1 MGYWLGIDLG
11 STFTAAAVC
20 REENGHRGE
29 DGRWGPPEVVGLGGR
44 SAAVSSV
51 VFLGEGGQ
59 VVVGEA
65 AERRAVTDP
74 DRVVRG
80 FKRRIGD
87 EVPMV
92 AGGVAYG
99 APQIAAM
106 VVRWVVERVA
116 AREGGPA
123 AGIVLTHPAGWG
135 AFKVETLAQALR
147 AADLG
152 QVRFVTEPEAAA
164 AGYAVQERIE
174 PGRTVAVYDLGGGTF
189 DAAVVRKTGTGAFC
203 LLGQPQGLEQLGGV
217 DFDDAVFAHVLAAL
231 PALAELDGEDPAVL
245 AASAALR
252 RECTEA
258 KEALSADTE
267 VTIPV
272 LAPGIQSQVRLV
284 RAEFEDMIRHQVG
297 ETVQALRRALRSA
310 QLEPA
315 ELDVVLLVGG
325 SSRVPLVAQLVSAEL
340 GRPVAVDAD
349 PKAAIALGA
358 ALLAAPTA
366 PDVHPTA
373 EPPDRH
379 DPPAEPDP
387 PTLAPTSLPER
398 PSLTAIPLD
407 VETADPETRR
417 TNARRVKRITFAGA
431 LALVTAA
438 AVASVPFLTA
448 HSEPTPPANAGV
460 PPPGAPPAAGA
471 PELATSSP
479 AAANPVP
486 NAGTRSEASPRKAGS
501 SGIVRTTPPAA
512 PSNPAGGGAKPDPAE
527 PSDAPAPDWVTTY
540 TWTTTWSSPPPTTTR
555 GPTPTPTTPAPAP
568 TPSPSPTPSPTP
580 PTTTKPT
587 TTPAPTPTPTAAAP
601 PLTTSSPRP
610 QRPGT

>member
-11 STFTAAAVC
+11 STFTAAALC
-20 REENGHRGE
+20 RGE

-65 AERRAVTDP
+65 AERRALTDP

-87 EVPMV
+87 EVPMMV
-92 AGGVAYG
+92 GGVAYG

-106 VVRWVVERVA
+106 VVRWVVEQVA

-135 AFKVETLAQALR
+135 AFKVEIMAQALG
-147 AADLG
+147 AAGLG

-174 PGRTVAVYDLGGGTF
+174 SGRTVAVYDLGGGTF
-189 DAAVVRKTGTGAFC
+189 DAAVIRKTGTGEFC
-203 LLGQPQGLEQLGGV
+203 VLGQPQGLEQLGGV
-217 DFDDAVFAHVLAAL
+217 DFDDAVFAHVLASV

-284 RAEFEDMIRHQVG
+284 RAEFEDMIRHQVS
-297 ETVQALRRALRSA
+297 ETVQALRRTLRSA
-310 QLEPA
+310 QLEPT

-358 ALLAAPTA
+358 ALLAVPTA
-366 PDVHPTA
+366 ATPEVYPNA
-373 EPPDRH
+373 
-379 DPPAEPDP
+379 DPPGQHDSPTEAAVPDP
-387 PTLAPTSLPER
+387 PISAPPALASMSLPER
-398 PSLTAIPLD
+398 PSLTAVPLD
-407 VETADPETRR
+407 VETADLENRR
-417 TNARRVKRITFAGA
+417 TNSRRVRRIVSAGA

-438 AVASVPFLTA
+438 GVASVPFLTA
-448 HSEPTPPANAGV
+448 HSDPTPPANAGT

-479 AAANPVP
+479 AAANPVVD
-486 NAGTRSEASPRKAGS
+486 AGTGGETSPRKADTG
-501 SGIVRTTPPAA
+501 GVVRTTPPAA
-512 PSNPAGGGAKPDPAE
+512 PNNLAGVGAKP
-527 PSDAPAPDWVTTY
+527 APAAPNGASPPGWATTY
-540 TWTTTWSSPPPTTTR
+540 TWTTTWSSPPPT
-555 GPTPTPTTPAPAP
+555 PAP
-568 TPSPSPTPSPTP
+568 TPSPTPTPAP
-580 PTTTKPT
+580 
-587 TTPAPTPTPTAAAP
+587 TTPAPTPTPSPTPPATRPTPTPTPAPTPIAP
-601 PLTTSSPRP
+601 PSPTNSPRP
-610 QRPGT
+610 HRPGT